1 MFFFC
6 GEVLPIKN
14 GYKLSTKAFYFY
26 LYFFGKKGPKSPLFE
41 FTQFGE
47 FFYFK
52 KPYKTR
58 KFDGFEEFLFAFCHF
73 SKKHFNFRLKV
84 FTPI

>member
-1 MFFFC
+1 LWRSFAN
-6 GEVLPIKN
+6 KN

-47 FFYFK
+47 FFFSENHTKHEILMVLK
-52 KPYKTR
+52 KKLG
-58 KFDGFEEFLFAFCHF
+58 KMDL
-73 SKKHFNFRLKV
+73 LQ
-84 FTPI
+84 I